1 MRAVAVLLDDEARRL
16 ASGLAGLPGWWWRR
30 PEWRAG
36 VALAGLEA
44 AGHAWFCRLGARVA
58 ATSGGVRAAAEA
70 YETVDDRAA
79 GRFASCPGERRRLP
93 TALGCRSRRVAGRRG
108 GVGG

>member
-1 MRAVAVLLDDEARRL
+1 MPIVHGGVVMTDEPFAVRPEELRAVAVLLDDEARRL
-16 ASGLAGLPGWWWRR
+16 ALGLAGVPGLVVAA

-36 VALAGLEA
+36 AALAGLEA

-79 GRFASCPGERRRLP
+79 DRFASLP
-93 TALGCRSRRVAGRRG
+93 R
-108 GVGG
+108 

>member
-1 MRAVAVLLDDEARRL
+1 MPIVHGGVAMTDEPFAVQPEELRAVAVLLDDEARRL
-16 ASGLAGLPGWWWRR
+16 ALGLAGLPGLVVAA

-36 VALAGLEA
+36 LALAGLEA

-58 ATSGGVRAAAEA
+58 ATSGGVRVAAEA

-79 GRFASCPGERRRLP
+79 GRFAALP
-93 TALGCRSRRVAGRRG
+93 R
-108 GVGG
+108 

>member
-1 MRAVAVLLDDEARRL
+1 MTEELFAVRPEELRAVAGALDDEAHRL
-16 ASGLAGLPGWWWRR
+16 ALGLARVPGLLVAAPG
-30 PEWRAG
+30 WRAG
-36 VALAGLEA
+36 AALAGLEA

-79 GRFASCPGERRRLP
+79 DRFAALP
-93 TALGCRSRRVAGRRG
+93 R
-108 GVGG
+108 

>member
-1 MRAVAVLLDDEARRL
+1 MPIVHGGVVMTDEPFAVRPEELRAVAVLLDDEARRL
-16 ASGLAGLPGWWWRR
+16 ASGLAGLPGLVVAA

-36 VALAGLEA
+36 AALAGLEA
-44 AGHAWFCRLGARVA
+44 AGHAWFGAAGRRVA

-79 GRFASCPGERRRLP
+79 GRLAALP
-93 TALGCRSRRVAGRRG
+93 R
-108 GVGG
+108 

>member
-1 MRAVAVLLDDEARRL
+1 MTDEPFAVRPEELRAVAVLLDDEARRL
-16 ASGLAGLPGWWWRR
+16 ALGLAGQTGLVVAA

-36 VALAGLEA
+36 AALAGLEA
-44 AGHAWFCRLGARVA
+44 AAHAWFCRLGARVA

-79 GRFASCPGERRRLP
+79 DRFAALP
-93 TALGCRSRRVAGRRG
+93 R
-108 GVGG
+108 

>member
-1 MRAVAVLLDDEARRL
+1 MTDEPFAVRPEELRAVSVLLDDEARRL
-16 ASGLAGLPGWWWRR
+16 ALGLAGLPGLVLVA

-36 VALAGLEA
+36 TALAGLEA
-44 AGHAWFCRLGARVA
+44 AGHYWFCGLGAQVA

-79 GRFASCPGERRRLP
+79 DRFAALP
-93 TALGCRSRRVAGRRG
+93 R
-108 GVGG
+108 

>member
-1 MRAVAVLLDDEARRL
+1 MTDEPFAVRPEELRAVAVLLDDEARRL
-16 ASGLAGLPGWWWRR
+16 ALGLAGVPGLVVAA

-36 VALAGLEA
+36 AALAGLEA

-79 GRFASCPGERRRLP
+79 DRFATLP
-93 TALGCRSRRVAGRRG
+93 R
-108 GVGG
+108 

>member
-1 MRAVAVLLDDEARRL
+1 MPIVHGGVVMTDEPFAVQPEELRAVAVLLDDEARRL
-16 ASGLAGLPGWWWRR
+16 ALGLAGLPGLVVAA
-30 PEWRAG
+30 PGWRAG
-36 VALAGLEA
+36 AALAGLEA

-79 GRFASCPGERRRLP
+79 GRFASLP
-93 TALGCRSRRVAGRRG
+93 R
-108 GVGG
+108 

>member
-1 MRAVAVLLDDEARRL
+1 MPIVHGGVVMTDEPFAVQPEELRAVAVLLDDEARRL
-16 ASGLAGLPGWWWRR
+16 ALGLAGVPGLVVAA

-36 VALAGLEA
+36 AALAGLEA

-58 ATSGGVRAAAEA
+58 VTSGGVRAAAEA

-79 GRFASCPGERRRLP
+79 GRFASLP
-93 TALGCRSRRVAGRRG
+93 R
-108 GVGG
+108 

>member
-1 MRAVAVLLDDEARRL
+1 MTDELFAVRPEELRAVAVLLDDEAHRL
-16 ASGLAGLPGWWWRR
+16 ALGLAGVPGLLVAA

-36 VALAGLEA
+36 AALAGLEA
-44 AGHAWFCRLGARVA
+44 AAHTWFCRLGGQVA

-79 GRFASCPGERRRLP
+79 DRFAALP
-93 TALGCRSRRVAGRRG
+93 R
-108 GVGG
+108 

>member
-1 MRAVAVLLDDEARRL
+1 MSASISIVHGGVVMTDEPFAVRPEELRAVAGLLDDEARRL
-16 ASGLAGLPGWWWRR
+16 TSGLAGFPGLVVAA

-44 AGHAWFCRLGARVA
+44 AGHAWFRRLGDRVA
-58 ATSGGVRAAAEA
+58 ATSGDVRAAADA

-79 GRFASCPGERRRLP
+79 GRFASLP
-93 TALGCRSRRVAGRRG
+93 R
-108 GVGG
+108 